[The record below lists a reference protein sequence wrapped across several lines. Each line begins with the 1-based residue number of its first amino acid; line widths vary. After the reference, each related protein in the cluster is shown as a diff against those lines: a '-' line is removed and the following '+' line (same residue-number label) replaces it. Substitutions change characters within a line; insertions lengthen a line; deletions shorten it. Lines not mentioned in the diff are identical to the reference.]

1 MEKGVVLKKGL
12 FVTVEGGEGAGKS
25 TCLDYVKQLL
35 EQKGINAVFTREPG
49 GTEIGEDVRS
59 ILLNKKYLGMSA
71 DTELLLMFAARAEHI
86 DKKILPNLSDGKWVI
101 SDRFTDATYAYQG
114 AGREIGPERVA
125 LIEDWVQGE
134 LRPDM
139 TLLLDLPVEV
149 GMERATKRGE
159 LDRFEVEQMSFFER
173 VAAIYRQRAQAE
185 PQRFRVVDASKG
197 ITEVHEQ
204 IKSIFEAKFSEL
216 GI

>member
-1 MEKGVVLKKGL
+1 MKKGL

-185 PQRFRVVDASKG
+185 PQRFRVVDASKV